1 MQHLTTQH
9 GLRLS
14 PAQVAMVEKLREAL
28 AAEWPATG
36 SLPTNSD
43 AIRTAIH
50 QSFESRFGAA
60 ALANV
65 LTGEGA
71 K

>member
-1 MQHLTTQH
+1 
-9 GLRLS
+9 
-14 PAQVAMVEKLREAL
+14 MVEKLREAL